1 MCYNR
6 IVRVMNGVIGYIY
19 RLHLFLRFVM
29 ENLKHRNK
37 VIGVKQVKN
46 ALKSGRADMVYVAD
60 DADTSVTQ
68 SIFEMCRENGIEPII
83 VETRKELGRACGIDV
98 FTAAAATL
106 KS

>member
-1 MCYNR
+1 M
-6 IVRVMNGVIGYIY
+6 VRVMNGVIGYIY

-29 ENLKHRNK
+29 KHRNK

-98 FTAAAATL
+98 CTAAAATL

>member
-1 MCYNR
+1 
-6 IVRVMNGVIGYIY
+6 
-19 RLHLFLRFVM
+19 M

-83 VETRKELGRACGIDV
+83 VETRKRA
-98 FTAAAATL
+98 
-106 KS
+106 